1 MDGENDAIWKRWRHQ
16 NRHERVP
23 DHSTVSIQN
32 GGQTLPCEFSLDR
45 NDFQSF
51 DALSSAFNPAEASL
65 RFHKKETRYFKAS
78 DLASLRK
85 REDKTTLSK
94 PALQLLSA
102 SFRRKISKNSKPQ
115 QHPTTKNQEWC
126 QFRGPSFEMR
136 MCRVYLSMRT
146 EDIKAFSKRI
156 RRCSADGWKRY
167 ENDVWI
173 QIFLKKEQN
182 SSVFV
187 WKRI

>member
-1 MDGENDAIWKRWRHQ
+1 MLLIDDRLNISQKYIFLVWTERTMLSENGDVIK

-32 GGQTLPCEFSLDR
+32 GGRTLPCEFSLDR

-85 REDKTTLSK
+85 SEDKTTLSK

-115 QHPTTKNQEWC
+115 QHPTKKNQEWC
-126 QFRGPSFEMR
+126 QFRGP
-136 MCRVYLSMRT
+136 
-146 EDIKAFSKRI
+146 
-156 RRCSADGWKRY
+156 RY
-167 ENDVWI
+167 
-173 QIFLKKEQN
+173 
-182 SSVFV
+182 
-187 WKRI
+187 